1 MAFNP
6 NYNKNNN
13 ADAGAGYT
21 RSTASG
27 LYPIQMGTGGPG
39 NRNTNQRRTD
49 KKKINPLGDRRVVDY
64 LDGKALTRYTNDLG
78 KILPK
83 RITGVNAF
91 QQRQIT
97 KAIKYARHLALIPF
111 VAQDLA

>member
-1 MAFNP
+1 MYMNQR
-6 NYNKNNN
+6 NGKNSYNQNNN
-13 ADAGAGYT
+13 IGN
-21 RSTASG
+21 SS
-27 LYPIQMGTGGPG
+27 LYPMQMGINTPG
-39 NRNTNQRRTD
+39 NRNSKQRRIE
-49 KKKINPLGDRRVVDY
+49 KRKVNPMGNRRVVDY

-83 RITGVNAF
+83 RITGVNAL
-91 QQRQIT
+91 QQREIA